1 MPATPAWCAAPA
13 SAPPA
18 RGRGGRGGGGVIGT
32 RDGAAIGVD
41 LALALAA
48 EVLRVVEN
56 HPQRPILML
65 VDTQGQ
71 QLARRDELLGN
82 AGYLAHLAHCFEL
95 ARARGHLLL
104 ILVFC
109 GAARGGVV
117 LMLVYG
123 EAVSGGFL
131 SLGMIADR
139 CYALADAQIRVMALP
154 AMARITRIAI
164 DDLQALCRTSAIFG
178 PGVDNYQR
186 LGAIE
191 EVWDADLAAHL
202 ARALQLPA
210 GGDARARLGAARGGR
225 THAGPVIAAM
235 LSAP

>member
-1 MPATPAWCAAPA
+1 MASDATPRCAAMA
-13 SAPPA
+13 SADRQMIGDATP
-18 RGRGGRGGGGVIGT
+18 GRVAIIGT

-71 QLARRDELLGN
+71 QLSRRDELLGN

-104 ILVFC
+104 S
-109 GAARGGVV
+109 
-117 LMLVYG
+117 LVYG
-123 EAVSGGFL
+123 AAVSGGFL